1 MDRFVDDRDF
11 ALLRQDPYTFSVLDR
26 ILRGPCA
33 CVRSDHSRLILCHSE
48 APYPVW
54 IWTPDGLSEAEKA
67 AAWALAAECCP
78 LEAGYRL
85 MMKYELAAYFLAQAG
100 EAGMKAGISKELFAY
115 ACPEPL
121 PPQETAD
128 GGLHRCTEAD
138 EKEAAALLGR
148 FFSEI
153 GEHRRP
159 DEVILEKAREK
170 IAEKALFFW
179 KDAGGRTVACCGWRH
194 NAGLATVNDVYTLPQ
209 ARRKHYAQNLVYAV
223 TKLAR
228 DDGWM
233 PTLYTNAN
241 YAASNA
247 CYQKIG
253 YTLRG
258 RLCTLGCPV

>member
-100 EAGMKAGISKELFAY
+100 EAGMKAGICKELFAY
-115 ACPEPL
+115 ACPRFRASRSPARL
-121 PPQETAD
+121 RRSSASVSPGFNVPNFAVFTPQISTFA
-128 GGLHRCTEAD
+128 CI
-138 EKEAAALLGR
+138 AASCSR
-148 FFSEI
+148 FF
-153 GEHRRP
+153 R
-159 DEVILEKAREK
+159 
-170 IAEKALFFW
+170 
-179 KDAGGRTVACCGWRH
+179 
-194 NAGLATVNDVYTLPQ
+194 
-209 ARRKHYAQNLVYAV
+209 
-223 TKLAR
+223 
-228 DDGWM
+228 
-233 PTLYTNAN
+233 
-241 YAASNA
+241 
-247 CYQKIG
+247 
-253 YTLRG
+253 
-258 RLCTLGCPV
+258 